1 MARFKDFGNGGA
13 VASDEPVVFKLHG
26 EEFHCVPNIQGK
38 LLLELVSVPTDD
50 AVKSTEM
57 TFRFFDYVLTEE
69 SLKRFKELL
78 DSKDKVVT
86 LEVITDISAWLI
98 EEYTNRPLQQSEA
111 SSTGE

>member
-26 EEFHCVPNIQGK
+26 EEFHCVSNLQGK
-38 LLLELVSVPTDD
+38 LLLELVSVSPDD
-50 AVKSTEM
+50 AVASTEM
-57 TFRFFDYVLTEE
+57 TFKFFDHVLDEE

-78 DSKDKVVT
+78 ESKEKVVT
-86 LEVITDISAWLI
+86 LEAITEISSWLI
-98 EEYTNRPLQQSEA
+98 EEYTNRPLPQSEA

>member
-13 VASDEPVVFKLHG
+13 VSSDEPVVFKLHG
-26 EEFHCVPNIQGK
+26 EEFHCVSNIQGK

-57 TFRFFDYVLTEE
+57 TFKFFDHVLTEE

-78 DSKDKVVT
+78 ESKDKVVT
-86 LEVITDISAWLI
+86 LEAITEISTWLI
-98 EEYTNRPLQQSEA
+98 EEYTNRPLPQSEA